1 MHSGGSRFL
10 QLGEGAIYML
20 DQLSCAVGAL
30 HFGEIWN
37 QLGEGGPNCPN
48 VSPAPGPLSLPHG
61 RGTGSATD
69 RYRCEKE
76 KAYNHICLASL
87 HVHKWFGNSKRRL
100 NDYTYIKYRVLLC
113 LRKSRFVYNS
123 HDIEYSGLS
132 TLFLFLWILTPASI
146 QVSSLEY

>member
-1 MHSGGSRFL
+1 MPAYTIGLYAGAVPLSPYLRAARIGRRPGS
-10 QLGEGAIYML
+10 M
-20 DQLSCAVGAL
+20 VT
-30 HFGEIWN
+30 
-37 QLGEGGPNCPN
+37 
-48 VSPAPGPLSLPHG
+48 APGPLSLPHG
-61 RGTGSATD
+61 HGTGSATD
-69 RYRCEKE
+69 TDAEKE

-146 QVSSLEY
+146 QVPSLEY